1 MDVLLQAVNC
11 AELLCVFAGR
21 SGFGTAKPGRT
32 VDIEVSSQEYVR
44 AMPAD
49 GVQLIVQILK
59 KRDVVS

>member
-11 AELLCVFAGR
+11 AELLRVFAGR

-44 AMPAD
+44 AVTCNFFFTPLAPS
-49 GVQLIVQILK
+49 VNVHP
-59 KRDVVS
+59 S